1 MVYDYGDLFRS
12 MKIILVVMVFD
23 INDNLLVIFDG
34 LYLIVNVSEVGLWC

>member
-12 MKIILVVMVFD
+12 VKIILVVMVFD

-34 LYLIVNVSEVGLWC
+34 LYLIVNVSEVGL

>member
-34 LYLIVNVSEVGLWC
+34 LYLIVNVSEVGL